1 MASRDSSFH
10 LARRSIYN
18 SARFQIPL
26 SGEIVVAVMHEKGH
40 CLGIGKDYFFLF

>member
-10 LARRSIYN
+10 LARLTIFN

-26 SGEIVVAVMHEKGH
+26 SGEIVVVVMHKKGH
-40 CLGIGKDYFFLF
+40 CLWIGKDYFFI